1 MDIDRRKDDR
11 RKLDDDAEL
20 LSDSDDNSDNNKE
33 ERDDDSEEGIPDEM
47 LTEKIDT
54 IMKKLEQINV
64 EKEIGE
70 KYKKKD
76 TRIIIEKIILENF
89 KSYAGQRTIGPLH
102 YRFNSVV
109 GPNGSG
115 KSNLMESLLFV
126 FGKRAKNMR
135 LKKLNELIHNS
146 LRENK
151 CKYCKVSVF
160 FREIKED
167 DDDNY
172 HYIEGGDF
180 VIARTVFKNSS
191 SQYQLNGKESS
202 FDEINS
208 LLNKKDIDLKHNR
221 FLILQGEVEQISMM
235 KPKAENEN
243 ETGLLEFLEDIIGTR
258 RYVPLIDKLTKSIED
273 LGEIKTSKANRVK
286 ISRNEINELEDV
298 KNQSLSYYHK
308 EKESQIL
315 RHLLLIARRG
325 MENNVI
331 ISKKNDM
338 EKIQS
343 EIEEIQK
350 KMAEQI
356 SQSKNVLLEHKQ
368 IQTQINSLTKENQK
382 INEQINKIEENDK
395 LKQNEIENYGKQIKK
410 GERDLEKLTK
420 NYSNKNEEINM
431 AQEQRPKLQ
440 KENELKTKIFNEI
453 DSYLTAKDK
462 EIYSKTE
469 KLQKSKKEVMNKLR
483 PSESQINQ
491 NNFKIEQNQKT
502 LNLLKEKI
510 QRQEENLGKLKK
522 KKEEVTRLL
531 NEKKENYDKFL
542 SKKGDLETNK
552 TKKEKELR
560 EKEKVA
566 TQKQREVQEKML
578 KLSEFKNSNQEF
590 KIKHKITSELIK
602 AQKEGKV
609 QGLLGRLGDL
619 GAIDQKYDIAI
630 STACNQLDYLVVDTT
645 QNARNILTYLRN
657 NNIGTASIIILEKVT
672 WVERYF
678 NKDYQC
684 PPGTQRLFDLVK
696 FEDKRLQNA
705 FYFALRDTLVTSSL
719 EIATQVGYGQ
729 NRHRVVTLDGVIVE
743 ITGAMVG
750 GGRPRRGLMSNVAM
764 NVNNRESNERELK
777 QLTEEYT
784 EAVNEYN
791 QLKNEYNS
799 SEQEYQ
805 RIIRDLRE
813 LENVGIKIESD
824 LNRLN
829 QTMKEINEAIKS
841 LREQSNRHNLDLQ
854 QINRIKVENEKLTK
868 ENNNLKDQTKELRKE
883 LEEINGQLDN
893 TYGEEYNKKKMER
906 EILQKEIEE
915 IEKKLNQYENVLL
928 NAQKTLDKLKEE
940 IINKEKTIEELKKR
954 IKECE
959 NIMKQY
965 EDDSLKLLGVMNTNN
980 NEIKRLEGQYTE
992 QNGEIEKLKQAI
1004 ALLRENKQGKE
1015 NEIKEI
1021 NEEIRKL
1028 NRSIASFNE
1037 KININK
1043 KSFDKLI
1050 QEFGFIDDFDRDI
1063 KMINQGK
1070 LKKGQSQEE
1079 SSQNKEDLEMKEIK
1093 EESNEEDNE
1102 DEEDELI
1109 PKKKA
1114 NVKQFDK
1121 YFKTKYLQM
1130 EYAQDEVNKLI
1141 SQTKDIEYVLSLYES
1156 QIKNM
1161 KPNMQAIIE
1170 YKNTL
1175 ITLRERENDLTNT
1188 IEKLQK
1194 ANDIYQNVKQRRQ
1207 NEFMEGFNI
1216 INSKLIEMYRLLTKG
1231 GDAELELADSL
1242 DPFNEGI
1249 TFTVRPNRKCW
1260 KSMGNLS
1267 GGEKTLSSLSLIFAL
1282 HHYKPSPLY
1291 VMDEIDAA
1299 LDFRNVS
1306 VIAEYIK
1313 ERTKD
1318 SQFIIISLRNQMFE
1332 LANELIGIY
1341 KTFDITKVVVFN
1353 PNSYDVR
1360 GRPVIQEKK
1369 SSKKKEEIKDKEQEE
1384 KMDLEKDKEENKEN
1398 KEKEEVKDKEENKNK
1413 EEIKDKEENK
1423 DKVENKDKEENN
1435 DKEENKDKVE
1445 NKDKGENKDKEDK
1458 DENKEKDKDAMK
1470 EEKEGDDKNIPK
1482 GNEDK
1487 DENVVK

>member
-1 MDIDRRKDDR
+1 METEKKKEKKKDEDI
-11 RKLDDDAEL
+11 E
-20 LSDSDDNSDNNKE
+20 LSDSDENSENNKE
-33 ERDDDSEEGIPDEM
+33 ERIESDSEEEIPDEM
-47 LTEKIDT
+47 LKEKIDT
-54 IMKKLEQINV
+54 IMKRLEQLDV
-64 EKEIGE
+64 DKEIGE
-70 KYKKKD
+70 KDKKKD
-76 TRIIIEKIILENF
+76 TRIIIDKIILENF
-89 KSYAGQRTIGPLH
+89 KSYAGERIIGPLH

-126 FGKRAKNMR
+126 FGKRAKKMR
-135 LKKLNELIHNS
+135 LKKLSELIHS
-146 LRENK
+146 SSRENK
-151 CKYCKVSVF
+151 CKYCKVSVY

-167 DDDNY
+167 DDDNF
-172 HYIEGGDF
+172 HYIDGGDF
-180 VIARTVFKNSS
+180 MISRTVFKNSS
-191 SQYQLNGKESS
+191 SQYHLNGKESTV
-202 FDEINS
+202 DEINS
-208 LLNKKDIDLKHNR
+208 LLNQKDIDLKHNR

-235 KPKAENEN
+235 KPKGENDN

-258 RYVPLIDKLTKSIED
+258 RYVPLIDKLSKSIED

-286 ISRNEINELEDV
+286 ISRNEINQLEEV
-298 KNQSLSYYHK
+298 KNQSLNYYHK

-325 MENNVI
+325 MENNAI

-338 EKIQS
+338 EKIQN

-410 GERDLEKLTK
+410 GERDLEKLNK

-440 KENELKTKIFNEI
+440 KDFELKTKIFNEI
-453 DSYLTAKDK
+453 DSYLIEKDK

-491 NNFKIEQNQKT
+491 NNFKIEQNEKT
-502 LNLLKEKI
+502 LNLIQEKI
-510 QRQEENLGKLKK
+510 QKQEENIVKLNQKK
-522 KKEEVTRLL
+522 DELNRLL
-531 NEKKENYDKFL
+531 NEKKINYDKFTN
-542 SKKGDLETNK
+542 KKKELEINK

-560 EKEKVA
+560 EKEKIA
-566 TQKQREVQEKML
+566 SDKQKEVQEKML
-578 KLSEFKNSNQEF
+578 KLSEYKNSNQEF

-602 AQKEGKV
+602 AQKEGKI
-609 QGLLGRLGDL
+609 QGLFGRLGDL

-630 STACNQLDYLVVDTT
+630 STACNQLDYLVVDNT
-645 QNARNILTYLRN
+645 QNARNILNYLRN
-657 NNIGTASIIILEKVT
+657 NNIGTASIIILEKVS

-684 PPGTQRLFDLVK
+684 PQGTQRLFDLVK

-705 FYFALRDTLVTSSL
+705 FYFALRDTLVTSNL
-719 EIATQVGYGQ
+719 ETATKVGYGQ
-729 NRHRVVTLDGVIVE
+729 NRHRVVTLDGIIVE

-750 GGRPRRGLMSNVAM
+750 GGKPRRGLMSNVAM
-764 NVNNRESNERELK
+764 NFNKEKNEQEIKKLN
-777 QLTEEYT
+777 EEYV
-784 EAVNEYN
+784 EAINEYN
-791 QLKNEYNS
+791 KLKNDYNG

-813 LENVGIKIESD
+813 LENVGIKLESD
-824 LNRLN
+824 LNKIN
-829 QTMKEINEAIKS
+829 QGLKEVNEAIKGQ
-841 LREQSNRHNLDLQ
+841 REQSNRNNLDLQ

-868 ENNNLKDQTKELRKE
+868 ENNNLKEQSKELRKE
-883 LEEINGQLDN
+883 LQEINNQLDN
-893 TYGEEYNKKKMER
+893 TYGEEYNKKKTEK
-906 EILQKEIEE
+906 EKLQKEIEE

-940 IINKEKTIEELKKR
+940 ITNKEKTIEELKKR

-959 NIMKQY
+959 VIMKQF
-965 EDDSLKLLGVMNTNN
+965 EDDSLKLLASMDNN
-980 NEIKRLEGQYTE
+980 NNQIKKLEGQYTE

-1004 ALLRENKQGKE
+1004 ANLREGKQEKE

-1028 NRSIASFNE
+1028 NRSIAAFNE
-1037 KININK
+1037 KINTNK
-1043 KSFDKLI
+1043 KSFDKLM
-1050 QEFGFIDDFDRDI
+1050 QEFGFVDDFDKDV

-1070 LKKGQSQEE
+1070 LKKGESQEE
-1079 SSQNKEDLEMKEIK
+1079 SSQNKEDLEMKDSNK
-1093 EESNEEDNE
+1093 EDSDEDN
-1102 DEEDELI
+1102 DDDDDLM

-1114 NVKQFDK
+1114 NLKEYDK
-1121 YFKTKYLQM
+1121 YFKLKQLKM
-1130 EYAQDEVNKLI
+1130 EYPQDEVNKLI

-1216 INSKLIEMYRLLTKG
+1216 INLKLIEMYRLLTKG

-1318 SQFIIISLRNQMFE
+1318 SQFMIISLRNQMFE

-1360 GRPVIQEKK
+1360 GKPVITEKNK
-1369 SSKKKEEIKDKEQEE
+1369 GSKTKIENKDI
-1384 KMDLEKDKEENKEN
+1384 EKDKE
-1398 KEKEEVKDKEENKNK
+1398 KEKENENENVNQKENEN
-1413 EEIKDKEENK
+1413 
-1423 DKVENKDKEENN
+1423 KEENN
-1435 DKEENKDKVE
+1435 IDKD
-1445 NKDKGENKDKEDK
+1445 KDKE
-1458 DENKEKDKDAMK
+1458 KEK
-1470 EEKEGDDKNIPK
+1470 EI
-1482 GNEDK
+1482 NEDK
-1487 DENVVK
+1487 ENKSQNGKENEINEVQKTN

>member
-1 MDIDRRKDDR
+1 MDSNSKKENKMKNDED
-11 RKLDDDAEL
+11 LEL
-20 LSDSDDNSDNNKE
+20 LSDSDENSENKVE
-33 ERDDDSEEGIPDEM
+33 EKNEDDSEEEIPDEI
-47 LTEKIDT
+47 LKEKIDT
-54 IMKKLEQINV
+54 IMKRLEQLDV

-70 KYKKKD
+70 KEKRKD
-76 TRIIIEKIILENF
+76 TRIIIDKIVLENF
-89 KSYAGQRTIGPLH
+89 KSYAGERVIGPLH

-126 FGKRAKNMR
+126 FGKRAKKMR
-135 LKKLNELIHNS
+135 LKKLSELIHS
-146 LRENK
+146 SSRENK
-151 CKYCKVSVF
+151 CKYCRVSVF

-180 VIARTVFKNSS
+180 MISRTVYKNSS
-191 SQYQLNGKESS
+191 SQYSLNGRESS

-235 KPKAENEN
+235 KPKGENEN
-243 ETGLLEFLEDIIGTR
+243 EIGLLEFLEDIIGTR
-258 RYVPLIDKLTKSIED
+258 RYVPLIDKLSKSIED

-286 ISRNEINELEDV
+286 ISRNEINQLEDV

-315 RHLLLIARRG
+315 THLLLVSRRG
-325 MENNVI
+325 MENNAI

-338 EKIQS
+338 EKKQN

-350 KMAEQI
+350 KMADQI

-368 IQTQINSLTKENQK
+368 IQTEINTLNKENEK
-382 INEQINKIEENDK
+382 INEQLNKIEENDK

-410 GERDLEKLTK
+410 GERDLEKLNK
-420 NYSNKNEEINM
+420 NYSNKNEEITM
-431 AQEQRPKLQ
+431 AEEQRPKLQ
-440 KENELKTKIFNEI
+440 KELESKSKILNEI
-453 DSYLTAKDK
+453 ESYINLKDK

-491 NNFKIEQNQKT
+491 NNFKIEQNEKT

-510 QRQEENLGKLKK
+510 QKQEENIGKLNEKK
-522 KKEEVTRLL
+522 DELNGLL
-531 NEKKENYDKFL
+531 NEKKTNYERFIN
-542 SKKGDLETNK
+542 KKKELEINK
-552 TKKEKELR
+552 SKKEKELK
-560 EKEKVA
+560 EKEKKA
-566 TQKQREVQEKML
+566 SEKQKEVQEKML

-602 AQKEGKV
+602 AQREGKIH
-609 QGLLGRLGDL
+609 GLFGRLGDL

-630 STACNQLDYLVVDTT
+630 STACNQLDYLVVDNT
-645 QNARNILTYLRN
+645 QNARNILYYLRN
-657 NNIGTASIIILEKVT
+657 NNIGTASIIILEKVA

-678 NKDYQC
+678 NKDYNC

-719 EIATQVGYGQ
+719 ETATKVGYGQ

-750 GGRPRRGLMSNVAM
+750 GGKPRRGLMSNVAM
-764 NVNNRESNERELK
+764 NFNKENNEQEIKKLN
-777 QLTEEYT
+777 EEY
-784 EAVNEYN
+784 VQSINEYN
-791 QLKNEYNS
+791 QLKNEYNGA
-799 SEQEYQ
+799 EQEYQ
-805 RIIRDLRE
+805 RIVRDLRE
-813 LENVGIKIESD
+813 LENVGIKLESD
-824 LNRLN
+824 LNKIN
-829 QTMKEINEAIKS
+829 QGLKEVGEAIKS
-841 LREQSNRHNLDLQ
+841 QKEQSNRSNVDTQ
-854 QINRIKVENEKLTK
+854 QINRIKAENEKLTK
-868 ENNNLKDQTKELRKE
+868 DNNNLKEQTKELRKE
-883 LEEINGQLDN
+883 LEEINNQLDN
-893 TYGEEYNKKKMER
+893 TYGEEYNKKKNEK
-906 EILQKEIEE
+906 EKLQKETDE

-940 IINKEKTIEELKKR
+940 ITNKEKNIDDLKKK

-965 EDDSLKLLGVMNTNN
+965 EDDSLRILAKMDNN
-980 NEIKRLEGQYTE
+980 NNQIKKLEGQYTE
-992 QNGEIEKLKQAI
+992 QNSEIEKLKQAI
-1004 ALLRENKQGKE
+1004 SNLRESKQEKE
-1015 NEIKEI
+1015 SEIKEI

-1028 NRSIASFNE
+1028 NRSIAAFNE
-1037 KININK
+1037 KINTNK

-1070 LKKGQSQEE
+1070 IKKDKGSQED
-1079 SSQNKEDLEMKEIK
+1079 SSQNKEDLEMKDSNK
-1093 EESNEEDNE
+1093 EESNNEEENE
-1102 DEEDELI
+1102 DDDDII

-1114 NVKQFDK
+1114 NLKEYDK
-1121 YFKTKYLQM
+1121 YFKLRQLKM
-1130 EYAQDEVNKLI
+1130 EFPQDEINKLI
-1141 SQTKDIEYVLSLYES
+1141 TQTKDIEYLLSLYES

-1175 ITLRERENDLTNT
+1175 ITLRDRENDLTNT
-1188 IEKLQK
+1188 VEKLQK

-1360 GRPVIQEKK
+1360 GRQIVVDKNKGSKSKEEKK
-1369 SSKKKEEIKDKEQEE
+1369 
-1384 KMDLEKDKEENKEN
+1384 EKDKEENKAEN
-1398 KEKEEVKDKEENKNK
+1398 KE
-1413 EEIKDKEENK
+1413 
-1423 DKVENKDKEENN
+1423 NN
-1435 DKEENKDKVE
+1435 
-1445 NKDKGENKDKEDK
+1445 
-1458 DENKEKDKDAMK
+1458 EKAN
-1470 EEKEGDDKNIPK
+1470 ENIPQSSE
-1482 GNEDK
+1482 NEK
-1487 DENVVK
+1487 NNINVEKTN

>member
-1 MDIDRRKDDR
+1 MDVDKRREKKKEEDI
-11 RKLDDDAEL
+11 EL
-20 LSDSDDNSDNNKE
+20 SSDSDSNSDDNQGEKIE
-33 ERDDDSEEGIPDEM
+33 DDSEEEIPDEM

-54 IMKKLEQINV
+54 IMKKLEQLDV
-64 EKEIGE
+64 DKEIGE
-70 KYKKKD
+70 KDKRKD
-76 TRIIIEKIILENF
+76 TRIIIDKIILENF
-89 KSYAGQRTIGPLH
+89 KSYAGERVIGPLH

-126 FGKRAKNMR
+126 FGKRAKKMR
-135 LKKLNELIHNS
+135 LKKLSELIHS
-146 LRENK
+146 SSRENK

-167 DDDNY
+167 GEDNF
-172 HYIEGGDF
+172 HYIDGGDF
-180 VIARTVFKNSS
+180 MISRTVFKNSS
-191 SQYQLNGKESS
+191 SQYHLNGRESS

-258 RYVPLIDKLTKSIED
+258 RYVPLIDKLSKSIED

-286 ISRNEINELEDV
+286 ISRNEINQLEDV
-298 KNQSLSYYHK
+298 KNQSLNYYHK

-325 MENNVI
+325 MENNTI
-331 ISKKNDM
+331 ISKKNEM
-338 EKIQS
+338 EKKQN
-343 EIEEIQK
+343 EIEEIQR

-368 IQTQINSLTKENQK
+368 IQTQINSLTKENQR

-410 GERDLEKLTK
+410 GEKDLEKLNK

-440 KENELKTKIFNEI
+440 KDFEQKTKIFNEI
-453 DSYLTAKDK
+453 DSYINIKDK
-462 EIYSKTE
+462 EIYAKTE
-469 KLQKSKKEVMNKLR
+469 KLQTAKKEVMDKLR
-483 PSESQINQ
+483 PSENQINQ
-491 NNFKIEQNQKT
+491 NNFKIEQNEKT

-510 QRQEENLGKLKK
+510 QKQEENIGK
-522 KKEEVTRLL
+522 L
-531 NEKKENYDKFL
+531 NEKKDELNVFLNEKKINYDRFL
-542 SKKGDLETNK
+542 NKKKELEMNK
-552 TKKEKELR
+552 TKKEKDLK
-560 EKEKVA
+560 EKEKIA
-566 TQKQREVQEKML
+566 TEKQKEVQEKML
-578 KLSEFKNSNQEF
+578 KLSEIKNSNQEF
-590 KIKHKITSELIK
+590 KIKHKIASELIK
-602 AQKEGKV
+602 AQKEGKIH
-609 QGLLGRLGDL
+609 GLFGRLGDL
-619 GAIDQKYDIAI
+619 GAIDQKYDVAI
-630 STACNQLDYLVVDTT
+630 STACSQLDYLVVDNT
-645 QNARNILTYLRN
+645 QNARNILSYLRN
-657 NNIGTASIIILEKVT
+657 NNIGTASIIILEKVS

-684 PPGTQRLFDLVK
+684 PPGTQRLFDLVR
-696 FEDKRLQNA
+696 FQDKRLQNA
-705 FYFALRDTLVTSSL
+705 FYFALRDTLVTSNL
-719 EIATQVGYGQ
+719 ETATKVGYGQ

-750 GGRPRRGLMSNVAM
+750 GGKPRRGLMSNVAM
-764 NVNNRESNERELK
+764 SYNKENNEQEIRKLN
-777 QLTEEYT
+777 EEYT
-784 EAVNEYN
+784 ISLNEYN
-791 QLKNEYNS
+791 KLKNEYNVA
-799 SEQEYQ
+799 EQEYQ

-824 LNRLN
+824 LNKIN
-829 QTMKEINEAIKS
+829 QGLKEVNEAIRNLK
-841 LREQSNRHNLDLQ
+841 EQSNKNNLDTQ
-854 QINRIKVENEKLTK
+854 QINRIKQENEKLTK
-868 ENNNLKDQTKELRKE
+868 ENANLKEQTKELRKE
-883 LEEINGQLDN
+883 LAEINNQLDN
-893 TYGEEYNKKKMER
+893 TYGEEYNKKKNEK
-906 EILQKEIEE
+906 EKLQKEIEE

-940 IINKEKTIEELKKR
+940 IVNKEKTIEELKKK

-965 EDDSLKLLGVMNTNN
+965 EDDSLKLLASMNNNN
-980 NEIKRLEGQYTE
+980 NEIKKLEGQYTD

-1004 ALLRENKQGKE
+1004 ANLREGKQSKE

-1028 NRSIASFNE
+1028 NRTIAAFNE
-1037 KININK
+1037 KINANK
-1043 KSFDKLI
+1043 ASFDKLM
-1050 QEFGFIDDFDRDI
+1050 QEFGFIDDFDKDI
-1063 KMINQGK
+1063 KKINQGK
-1070 LKKGQSQEE
+1070 MKTGEE
-1079 SSQNKEDLEMKEIK
+1079 SSQNKDDDLEMKSK
-1093 EESNEEDNE
+1093 DDSDEDNE
-1102 DEEDELI
+1102 DDDEEVV

-1114 NVKQFDK
+1114 NVKEYDK
-1121 YFKTKYLQM
+1121 YFKLKELKM

-1141 SQTKDIEYVLSLYES
+1141 SQTKDIEYILSLYES
-1156 QIKNM
+1156 QIKSM
-1161 KPNMQAIIE
+1161 KPNMQAIID

-1249 TFTVRPNRKCW
+1249 TFTVRPNRKSW
-1260 KSMGNLS
+1260 KSMNNLS

-1282 HHYKPSPLY
+1282 HHYKILST
-1291 VMDEIDAA
+1291 IC
-1299 LDFRNVS
+1299 N
-1306 VIAEYIK
+1306 
-1313 ERTKD
+1313 
-1318 SQFIIISLRNQMFE
+1318 
-1332 LANELIGIY
+1332 G
-1341 KTFDITKVVVFN
+1341 
-1353 PNSYDVR
+1353 
-1360 GRPVIQEKK
+1360 
-1369 SSKKKEEIKDKEQEE
+1369 
-1384 KMDLEKDKEENKEN
+1384 
-1398 KEKEEVKDKEENKNK
+1398 
-1413 EEIKDKEENK
+1413 
-1423 DKVENKDKEENN
+1423 
-1435 DKEENKDKVE
+1435 
-1445 NKDKGENKDKEDK
+1445 
-1458 DENKEKDKDAMK
+1458 
-1470 EEKEGDDKNIPK
+1470 
-1482 GNEDK
+1482 
-1487 DENVVK
+1487 